1 MFSFVQD
8 KAASSDATEL
18 GGGEEPQN
26 DKGSLWESP
35 SQQNLILV
43 ASLYARFMLVAV
55 IVRPLHFTRP
65 LDFLIALGVLLLATG
80 SLINIF
86 SIELGLAI
94 DRKLFGIHMTCFS
107 LLSCMTV
114 ISLHLDR
121 DSFIFTTYASIG
133 VAAVSAVSATF
144 HHTRLDQLRWN
155 VLTAVVW
162 SAIQA
167 AVWYFLYLWGN
178 KGRRWAINIPV
189 ALIAAM
195 VALLKAKFPEK
206 LFALPSPQKLC
217 SVGFLI
223 NMCTIALVSLSN
235 ASTDNT
241 NFGVLLPFLLP
252 SVSSV
257 FTNMA
262 ILRLGINRD
271 GETTRYWRPLLLV
284 VSSYIFVILATHF
297 TLRV

>member
-8 KAASSDATEL
+8 KVASPDATEL
-18 GGGEEPQN
+18 GGDEEPQN
-26 DKGSLWESP
+26 DKTSLWESP

-43 ASLYARFMLVAV
+43 ASLYARFMLAAV
-55 IVRPLHFTRP
+55 IVRHLDFTRP
-65 LDFLIALGVLLLATG
+65 LDFFITLGVLLLATG

-94 DRKLFGIHMTCFS
+94 DRKLFGIHMACFS

-114 ISLHLDR
+114 ISLLLDR
-121 DSFIFTTYASIG
+121 DSFIFTTYATIG

-144 HHTRLDQLRWN
+144 HHTRLDQLMWN
-155 VLTAVVW
+155 VLTAVVL
-162 SAIQA
+162 SVIQA
-167 AVWYFLYLWGN
+167 AIWYFFYLWGN
-178 KGRRWAINIPV
+178 KGRVWAVKIPV
-189 ALIAAM
+189 ALIFVM

-217 SVGFLI
+217 SVGLLI
-223 NMCTIALVSLSN
+223 NMCTIALANLPN
-235 ASTDNT
+235 ASTDHA
-241 NFGVLLPFLLP
+241 NFGALLPFLLP
-252 SVSSV
+252 AVSSL

-262 ILRLGINRD
+262 ILRFSINRD
-271 GETTRYWRPLLLV
+271 EETTRYGRPLLLMV
-284 VSSYIFVILATHF
+284 CSYIFVILASQF